1 MGMIKLP
8 EASIAFFKSH
18 LDEIFESGNLAEG
31 PWNGRL
37 TDHVKEY
44 CGSSFAV
51 PTASNGSGMMALLQI
66 YKETD
71 NRTKVLLQ
79 SNTMYGVKT
88 LVKSAGLKVSGYIDC
103 DTNTLMPGLTDVR
116 KAVAEFQDRSSLII
130 LLSHIGGIINPEI
143 ADIVDFCHENDI
155 ILLEDCAHSYGATW
169 KGKHSGIFGN
179 AGVYS
184 FYATKAVPAGE
195 GGIVVTNDETIG
207 NAVKKYVIYDRFE
220 QVMDIGVNIRQSE
233 VQALLVYSVVKEV
246 DHIIE
251 NKKEIASRYIEICNK
266 LDIPY
271 ISQEDEETR
280 GNYYKFIVLS
290 KEGNISAYLPR
301 LETTTSKVYDYCLDS
316 TNAITENHA
325 CLPIWYGQS
334 KDIADKVIN
343 ELRACFKKNEGMRH
357 RE

>member
-8 EASIAFFKSH
+8 DDSISFFKSH

-31 PWNGRL
+31 PWNNRL
-37 TDHVKEY
+37 TDYVKEY

-88 LVKSAGLKVSGYIDC
+88 LVNSAGLKVTGYIDC

-116 KAVAEFQDRSSLII
+116 KAVAEFPDRSSLII

-143 ADIVDFCHENDI
+143 ADIADFCGKNNI
-155 ILLEDCAHSYGATW
+155 ILLEDCAHSFGATW
-169 KGKHSGIFGN
+169 KGKHSGLFGN

-184 FYATKAVPAGE
+184 FYATKAIPAGE
-195 GGIVVTNDETIG
+195 GGIVVTNNETIG
-207 NAVKKYVIYDRFE
+207 NAVKKYVIYDRFD

-251 NKKEIASRYIEICNK
+251 NKKKIASKYIETCNE

-271 ISQEDEETR
+271 ISQEDKNTQ

-290 KEGNISAYLPR
+290 KAGNIAEYLPE
-301 LETTTSKVYDYCLDS
+301 LKTTTSKVYDYCLGS
-316 TNAITENHA
+316 TFAITTNHA
-325 CLPIWYGQS
+325 CLPIWYGQTS
-334 KDIADKVIN
+334 DVAEKVVD
-343 ELRACFKKNEGMRH
+343 ELRACFD
-357 RE
+357 